1 MINQD
6 GRMQRVER
14 NRIRGKLIVK
24 TILHPYRYCWIY
36 IDTFLIPRETK
47 VKAIWVIDTWAI
59 LIRAFK

>member
-24 TILHPYRYCWIY
+24 TILHPYRYVEFI
-36 IDTFLIPRETK
+36 
-47 VKAIWVIDTWAI
+47 
-59 LIRAFK
+59 